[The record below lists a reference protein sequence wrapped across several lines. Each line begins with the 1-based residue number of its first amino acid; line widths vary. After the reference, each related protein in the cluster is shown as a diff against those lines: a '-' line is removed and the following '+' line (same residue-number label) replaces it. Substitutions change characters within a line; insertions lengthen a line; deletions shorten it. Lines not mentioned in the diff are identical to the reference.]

1 MFYAFIKKGKI
12 NGTGQCR
19 TLNADITDVEIS
31 EEVYNDIKR
40 YMWNGEAVVVN
51 PDYKEDHSERIAELK
66 QLLSDTDY
74 VVIKIAE
81 GSATKEEYAD
91 VIEQRKAWRNEI
103 RELEGGD

>member
-51 PDYKEDHSERIAELK
+51 PDYKEDNSERIAELK

-103 RELEGGD
+103 RELEK